1 MFIELRKK
9 MLVTVKPGAKED
21 KIVKEGSGYKVWLKA
36 RPVDGKAN
44 EALVKLF
51 KKKLGLRVKV
61 KSGFTSRK
69 KVLEVLA
76 YQ

>member
-1 MFIELRKK
+1 
-9 MLVTVKPGAKED
+9 MLVKVKPGAKED
-21 KIVKEGSGYKVWLKA
+21 KIVEENGEYVVWLKA

-51 KKKLGLRVKV
+51 KKELGMRVKV

-69 KVLEVLA
+69 KTLEKI
-76 YQ
+76 